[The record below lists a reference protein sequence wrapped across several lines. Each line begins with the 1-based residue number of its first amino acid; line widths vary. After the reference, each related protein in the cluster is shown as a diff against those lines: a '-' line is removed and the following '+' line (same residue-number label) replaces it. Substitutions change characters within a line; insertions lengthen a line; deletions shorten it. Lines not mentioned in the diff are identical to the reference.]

1 MASAWGN
8 SWGRA
13 WGNSWGSIESAVTG
27 GKGDNS
33 SRRKGTFKPTGLL
46 NRPAR
51 KVESDVDRRVQE
63 SREIQAEVHAKVA
76 REFGEETEKLSLRQE
91 FRPVVQMSLREI
103 DAEIALLL
111 RKKLRTEDEEI
122 VLLMLIAAAAAI

>member
-76 REFGEETEKLSLRQE
+76 REFGEETLRLRQE
-91 FRPVVQMSLREI
+91 PTPVERMSLREI

-111 RKKLRTEDEEI
+111 RKKLRTEEEEI
-122 VLLMLIAAAAAI
+122 VLLLLIAATA